1 MSGSH
6 LVEFEDRAFEANELD
21 RRSEAESPFL
31 LGESPAEEFSQAAEA
46 MEHSETFPAAES
58 AGAVTNEYAPAQE
71 YCESQAAAAEFD
83 PYLAIRPA
91 LSPEHAHLCSDEI
104 AMIFGRK
111 PAIVALHS
119 LLGSHA
125 LRDATLVALLGRGG
139 GRTVRV
145 DAVDVPLAT
154 YLRGLSRLAWEAAE
168 HSLAETGETSAA
180 VAAEFETPRTG
191 EGAPM
196 PDEQLQAL
204 IDEVLADG
212 AAQAD
217 VEAMLAEVPQGD
229 ATEGLENYT
238 PDARRRG
245 DLSHPPAGG
254 GVTAN
259 KLVVTARN
267 WAAKGVACRFTATAN
282 GKALTAADPTAPV
295 YAIPP
300 GTTEVQ
306 VTATPKT
313 SVYWPTTITLSVS
326 SAGVI
331 SAKANSSAFVNVAA
345 AAGASKG
352 LTQASIKLSRFKEVT
367 TRVLDLLKKVPVPR
381 VGRAPDATELTGTY
395 GAWPPGDWGVQPA
408 PEAHYLDVKAP
419 VRPGALNFAKDPS
432 LKVEVESVVLE
443 LAGGKPGLYGV
454 TWPKAIA
461 PKDGADPTRFLLFL
475 RQTGGQDA
483 EHGVF
488 TGGGVK
494 GQPYP
499 YNFDYAE
506 RCLFESLHYGKTP
519 LFKAIGWTLRPKGVP
534 YQVAKSGAKVVTVF
548 PVASIPGE
556 YGVLADMAQT
566 GQILEEL
573 QAFMFWRFG
582 IHTPPASLGNTAI
595 GAFSSTASYVLPKWL
610 VDPKNRTSSFFKN
623 TVRAI
628 YFLDPPVVDVCV
640 TSALAWARWAG
651 SDKRIRLYSRKFE
664 KDAFRTLLGLK
675 PPDPAL
681 PVPPFIQNS
690 PDNRRTVVSLSTPS
704 PPGSPRPWD
713 ESMVWVKTFKNI
725 LGVNVALEWWDAHHF
740 IAATVLTHALAQG
753 DI

>member
-6 LVEFEDRAFEANELD
+6 LVEPEDRAFEANEFD
-21 RRSEAESPFL
+21 RSSEAESPFL
-31 LGESPAEEFSQAAEA
+31 LGESPGQEFSQAAEA
-46 MEHSETFPAAES
+46 MEHSETFPAAGS

-71 YCESQAAAAEFD
+71 YGETQAAAAEFD

-91 LSPEHAHLCSDEI
+91 LSPEHAHLGSDEI

-119 LLGSHA
+119 LLGSRA

-145 DAVDVPLAT
+145 NAVDVPLAT

-168 HSLAETGETSAA
+168 HSLAETGETSAE

-217 VEAMLAEVPQGD
+217 VEALLAEVPQGD
-229 ATEGLENYT
+229 ATEGLENYS

-245 DLSHPPAGG
+245 DSSHPPAGG

-267 WAAKGVACRFTATAN
+267 WAAKGVACRFTATAD
-282 GKALTAADPTAPV
+282 GKALAAADATNPV
-295 YAIPP
+295 YEIPP
-300 GTTEVQ
+300 GTAEVQ
-306 VTATPKT
+306 VTATPKA

-326 SAGVI
+326 NTGVI
-331 SAKANSSAFVNVAA
+331 SPKANSSAFVNVTA

-352 LTQASIKLSRFKEVT
+352 LTQASIKVSRFKEVT
-367 TRVLDLLKKVPVPR
+367 TRVFDLLKKIPLPR
-381 VGRAPDATELTGTY
+381 VGKAPDGPELTATY
-395 GAWPPGDWGVQPA
+395 GAWPPKNWNINPA
-408 PEAHYLDVKAP
+408 PDAHYLDVKAP
-419 VRPGALNFAKDPS
+419 VKPGALNFAKDTS

-443 LAGGKPGLYGV
+443 LAGGSPPRLYGV

-548 PVASIPGE
+548 PVAAIPGE

-573 QAFMFWRFG
+573 QAFMFWRAG

-595 GAFSSTASYVLPKWL
+595 AAYSSTTSYVLAKWL
-610 VDPKNRTSSFFKN
+610 VDPKNRASSFFKN

-628 YFLDPPVVDVCV
+628 YFLDPPEVDVCV
-640 TSALAWARWAG
+640 TAALAWARWAG
-651 SDKRIRLYSRKFE
+651 SDKRIRLYSRKLE
-664 KDAFRTLLGLK
+664 KDAFRALLGLK
-675 PPDPAL
+675 PHDPAL
-681 PVPPFIQNS
+681 PAPPFVQNS
-690 PDNRRTVVSLSTPS
+690 PDNKRTVASLSVDS
-704 PPGSPRPWD
+704 
-713 ESMVWVKTFKNI
+713 WVKTFKDT
-725 LGVNVALEWWDAHHF
+725 LGVDVALAWWDVHHF
-740 IAATVLTHALAQG
+740 IPATVLTHALAQG